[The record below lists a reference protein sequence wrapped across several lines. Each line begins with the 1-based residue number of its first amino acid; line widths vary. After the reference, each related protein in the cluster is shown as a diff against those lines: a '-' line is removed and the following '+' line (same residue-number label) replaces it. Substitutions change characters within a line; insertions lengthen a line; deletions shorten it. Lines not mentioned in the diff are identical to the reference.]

1 MKILQRQSG
10 GLFGMMGR
18 MLGLGPRE
26 LQQQMSDRVKQQML
40 MQRGGFP
47 WALAGLSMLPM
58 LMGKGQEDV
67 IRNQMRTTREPAMQR
82 GGFSFSKLFSKA
94 LPTIKEIGIPLAV
107 DTLSSMRDK
116 AISKA
121 IGEGRFR
128 NNRPK
133 RRRLRRP
140 PRK

>member
-1 MKILQRQSG
+1 MERGDLKTLQRQSG

-18 MLGLGPRE
+18 MLGLGPKE
-26 LQQQMSDRVKQQML
+26 LQQQMSDPVKQQML
-40 MQRGGFP
+40 MRRGGFP

-107 DTLSSMRDK
+107 DILRDK
-116 AISKA
+116 AFSKA
-121 IGEGRFR
+121 IDHCGSLKFV
-128 NNRPK
+128 
-133 RRRLRRP
+133 
-140 PRK
+140 